1 MEFEAS
7 RAKAVDKLNYF
18 VENNLSEYSKLRNF
32 DFGPDDRSNISCL
45 SPYITH
51 GVINELEVIDKSL
64 KKFSFAKNEKFIQ
77 EVLWRVYWK
86 GWLELRPNV
95 WSDYLVE
102 LNNLRNEFKSNQNY
116 LNAIEGKTNI
126 ECFNQWVKELKE
138 NNYLHNHTRMWF
150 ASIWIFTLELP
161 WQLGAEFFMQHL
173 YDGDAASNTLGWRW
187 VAGVQTQGKH
197 YLASEWNIRKFTN
210 NRFQNIQLNENAP
223 PIFSDKTYSI
233 GKKDFLNFEILEDKI
248 LFLGN
253 SNEIAESIA
262 CLKGKG
268 PTDTMELVYAQA
280 NALGFD
286 IGDVIA
292 NGSALNE
299 FRLMLIRQGVDES
312 VAQQLINEPW
322 SVLQR
327 SPQQYSIQVEKSGYL
342 ADLDALVIGQVL
354 CEAGA
359 GRSVQESDIDHGI
372 GIEIH
377 RSIGERV
384 ESGDAIM
391 TLDGPFGIDI
401 HLIQR
406 LKQAITISDYQ
417 VKLGTRILETVTI
430 SDCPTT

>member
-1 MEFEAS
+1 MKFEAS
-7 RAKAVDKLNYF
+7 RAKAVDKLNDF

-187 VAGVQTQGKH
+187 VAGIQTQGKH
-197 YLASEWNIRKFTN
+197 YLASEWNIKKFTN

-248 LFLGN
+248 LLIFENNMTFEFSDFKEHKFKKILLI
-253 SNEIAESIA
+253 SNEANRNIKLSEKVLKFKANLLEDQKTRLIEKSIN
-262 CLKGKG
+262 CETININDLKNITEK
-268 PTDTMELVYAQA
+268 VYALYPTVSENLSFIQ
-280 NALGFD
+280 NNQLQNIKFLYRKLDQFSWQYCNKGFFNFKNY
-286 IGDVIA
+286 IPKI
-292 NGSALNE
+292 
-299 FRLMLIRQGVDES
+299 
-312 VAQQLINEPW
+312 
-322 SVLQR
+322 
-327 SPQQYSIQVEKSGYL
+327 
-342 ADLDALVIGQVL
+342 
-354 CEAGA
+354 
-359 GRSVQESDIDHGI
+359 
-372 GIEIH
+372 
-377 RSIGERV
+377 
-384 ESGDAIM
+384 
-391 TLDGPFGIDI
+391 
-401 HLIQR
+401 
-406 LKQAITISDYQ
+406 ITNFN
-417 VKLGTRILETVTI
+417 
-430 SDCPTT
+430 

>member
-1 MEFEAS
+1 MKFEAS
-7 RAKAVDKLNYF
+7 RAKAVDKLNDF

-161 WQLGAEFFMQHL
+161 WQLGAEFFMKHL

-187 VAGVQTQGKH
+187 VAGIQTQGKH
-197 YLASEWNIRKFTN
+197 YLASEWNIKKFTN
-210 NRFQNIQLNENAP
+210 NRFQNIQLNENAS

-248 LFLGN
+248 LLIFENNMTFEFSDFKEHKFKKILLI
-253 SNEIAESIA
+253 SNESNRNIKLSEKVLKFKANLLKDQKTRLIEKSIN
-262 CLKGKG
+262 CETININDLKNITEK
-268 PTDTMELVYAQA
+268 VYALYPTVSENLNFIQ
-280 NALGFD
+280 NNQLQNIKFLYRKLDQFSWQYCNKGFFNFKNY
-286 IGDVIA
+286 IPKI
-292 NGSALNE
+292 
-299 FRLMLIRQGVDES
+299 
-312 VAQQLINEPW
+312 
-322 SVLQR
+322 
-327 SPQQYSIQVEKSGYL
+327 
-342 ADLDALVIGQVL
+342 
-354 CEAGA
+354 
-359 GRSVQESDIDHGI
+359 
-372 GIEIH
+372 
-377 RSIGERV
+377 
-384 ESGDAIM
+384 
-391 TLDGPFGIDI
+391 
-401 HLIQR
+401 
-406 LKQAITISDYQ
+406 ISNFN
-417 VKLGTRILETVTI
+417 
-430 SDCPTT
+430 